1 MHISSKNIFKN
12 FKLYLWKIDES
23 EKDLE
28 QGLSINESLRK
39 KLDCLRSE
47 EHRKGVLS
55 VRQLMKVAN
64 IKESDLYYDSAGAP
78 NLKSGK
84 FISITHSKYFSGIV
98 LSDYQIGVDIES
110 FREKIIRVGPKFLN
124 YKENSA
130 IGKIEELTFIWTAKE
145 AVYKAFRNPG
155 ISFSKQINIE
165 KPYNAKKKGRASISH
180 KNQCKFYDLV
190 SIKLDSNIV
199 TIAYKKNDIFD

>member
-64 IKESDLYYDSAGAP
+64 IKESDLYYDSSGAP
-78 NLKSGK
+78 NLRSGK
-84 FISITHSKYFSGIV
+84 FISFTHSKYFSGIV

-110 FREKIIRVGPKFLN
+110 YREKIIIIAAKFLHS
-124 YKENSA
+124 KENSA

-145 AVYKAFRNPG
+145 AVYKAPRNPG
-155 ISFSKQINIE
+155 ISFSKQINID
-165 KPYNAKKKGRASISH
+165 KPYKSQKDNSASVFH
-180 KNQCKFYDLV
+180 NDKYKLFDLT
-190 SIKLDSNIV
+190 SINLDSHIV
-199 TIAYKKNDIFD
+199 TIAHEKITFV